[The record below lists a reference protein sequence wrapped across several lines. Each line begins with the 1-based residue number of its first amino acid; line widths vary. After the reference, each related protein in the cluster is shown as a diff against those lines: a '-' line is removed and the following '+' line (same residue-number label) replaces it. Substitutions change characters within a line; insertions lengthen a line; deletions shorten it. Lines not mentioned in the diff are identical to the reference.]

1 MGGFSAPHPRSS
13 SVLAAGDLFAQGHAR
28 RVLVSLQRA
37 AVLAYVAPAALFKA
51 FLKMWI
57 WAKGPQDAPA

>member
-1 MGGFSAPHPRSS
+1 VPAPPPIGLRRR
-13 SVLAAGDLFAQGHAR
+13 AAGDLFAQGHAR

>member
-1 MGGFSAPHPRSS
+1 
-13 SVLAAGDLFAQGHAR
+13 LFAQGHAR

-57 WAKGPQDAPA
+57 WATGPQDAPA